1 MEDFKATEFY
11 SGLGLAIIS
20 NIFIGA
26 SFIIKKKAL
35 INLQK
40 NGLRAGAGGHGYLK
54 DCMWWAGFLSMGIGE
69 AANFIAYALAPA
81 SIVTPLGALS
91 IVVSAVLSSKYLN
104 EKLNLLGKMGCFLCI
119 IGSTMFILH
128 APKIEQHDTFDELIA
143 RVFNGGFIFYTMI
156 ILSICLFIVFYFGP
170 VYGKENVIVYVF
182 LCSIIGSLTVMCC
195 KALGLALREMIYDGK
210 NHMENFT
217 IWILLFSTITFIMIQ
232 MNYLNKA
239 LDLFNTGIVT
249 PIYYVFFTTSVI
261 IASTILFQ
269 EWKTMIF
276 QDILGTI
283 CSFLIVI
290 TAIFMLNAFKDIDI
304 SYNDLKSLSLPK
316 RDNRRSNNNCVR
328 RDYLGEED
336 KLFVTVD
343 EQQDYSS
350 SNNVRNT

>member
-1 MEDFKATEFY
+1 
-11 SGLGLAIIS
+11 
-20 NIFIGA
+20 
-26 SFIIKKKAL
+26 
-35 INLQK
+35 
-40 NGLRAGAGGHGYLK
+40 
-54 DCMWWAGFLSMGIGE
+54 
-69 AANFIAYALAPA
+69 
-81 SIVTPLGALS
+81 
-91 IVVSAVLSSKYLN
+91 
-104 EKLNLLGKMGCFLCI
+104 MGCFLCV

-156 ILSICLFIVFYFGP
+156 ILSVCLFIVFYFGP

-195 KALGLALREMIYDGK
+195 KALGLALKEIIYDGK
-210 NHMENFT
+210 NHMEYFT
-217 IWILLFSTITFIMIQ
+217 LWILLFSTITFIMIQ

-276 QDILGTI
+276 QDILGTV

-316 RDNRRSNNNCVR
+316 KDNRRPNNNSVR
-328 RDYLGEED
+328 KDYFEEED
-336 KLFVTVD
+336 ELFVTVD
-343 EQQDYSS
+343 EQQDYHLP
-350 SNNVRNT
+350 NTVRNS